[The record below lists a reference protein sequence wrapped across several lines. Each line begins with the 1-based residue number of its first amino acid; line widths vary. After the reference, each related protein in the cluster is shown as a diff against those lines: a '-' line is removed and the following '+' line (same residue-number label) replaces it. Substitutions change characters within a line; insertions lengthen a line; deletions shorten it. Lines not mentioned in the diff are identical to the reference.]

1 MKPSHPRRC
10 TIMGWPKQVSSTRDV
25 LKRQFEEERLNRFA
39 VPQFRADWRVILSVV
54 FDGMVENGGIR
65 SESSYR

>member
-1 MKPSHPRRC
+1 
-10 TIMGWPKQVSSTRDV
+10 MGWPKQVSSTRDA
-25 LKRQFEEERLNRFA
+25 LKCRFEEERPNRFA
-39 VPQFRADWRVILSVV
+39 VPQFRADWRVILSAV